1 MRTRTPYQPTRL
13 TWMLLTLIG
22 ILSAY
27 LVATGA
33 WRFPSAGGDVLPA
46 YTISA
51 PEHYGNPGPNIG
63 NKFIITIAPGTPE
76 TAIRQIVQ
84 KEAEANREK
93 KIIFGEG
100 LSAEGFRPGR
110 MLFQVVRSG
119 STRGVADYVYEWRRG
134 LGTRLET
141 CPYPVET
148 DCREDD

>member
-1 MRTRTPYQPTRL
+1 MRTQTPYHPTRL
-13 TWMLLTLIG
+13 TWVLLTLIA
-22 ILSAY
+22 ILLAY

-33 WRFPSAGGDVLPA
+33 WRSPGTREEVLPA

-51 PEHYGNPGPNIG
+51 PEYYGNPGPNIG

-110 MLFQVVRSG
+110 MLFQVIRSG
-119 STRGVADYVYEWRRG
+119 STRGVVDYVYEWERG
-134 LGTRLET
+134 LGTRLT
-141 CPYPVET
+141 VCPPPVET